1 MKLSDAIT
9 GYFIDR
15 SLDLADTTQAT
26 YRHYFALFAE
36 FIGDKGIEAITSR
49 DITRFLTHLSK
60 VRGLSDR
67 SVHDVRVMLS
77 SLWTWASKEFGIEH
91 VVSKVPK
98 PSFKKPE
105 IIPYTKHEAQQ
116 LLDAVEYDK
125 QWRTRNGRLVRS
137 KRATALRDKAIIL
150 TLVDTGIRASE
161 LCDLTI
167 ADYDNQRG
175 RLHVRHG
182 KGDKGRFTV
191 MGKRTQKALWRY
203 LSTRAGSKPTD
214 PLFATGDGGHMSR
227 SALLH
232 MIQGA
237 GRRSDIEGA
246 NVHRFRH
253 TFAINFLRNG
263 GHVFELQ
270 ELLGHEDIRTLT
282 TYVKLAEQDIDAAQR
297 HSPADNW
304 RL

>member
-1 MKLSDAIT
+1 MKISDAID

-15 SLDLADTTQAT
+15 SLDLAETTQAT
-26 YRHYFALFAE
+26 YRRYFTEFAE
-36 FIGDKGIEAITSR
+36 FVGSKDIEAITSR
-49 DITRFLTHLSK
+49 DVTKFLTHLSK
-60 VRGLSDR
+60 QRGLSDR

-77 SLWTWASKEFGIEH
+77 SLWTWAAKEFDIEH

-98 PSFKKPE
+98 PSYRKPE
-105 IIPYTKHEAQQ
+105 IIPYTKHELQQ
-116 LLDAVEYDK
+116 LLQAAEYDS
-125 QWRTRNGRLVRS
+125 QYRSRHGQLVRN

-167 ADYDNQRG
+167 ADYDEKRA
-175 RLHVRHG
+175 RLHIRHG
-182 KGDKGRFTV
+182 KGDKGRFTI
-191 MGKRTQKALWRY
+191 MGKRTQKAIWRY
-203 LSTRAGSKPTD
+203 LAAQAEPKAD
-214 PLFATGDGGHMSR
+214 APLFSTGNGGRMSR
-227 SALLH
+227 SSLLH
-232 MIQGA
+232 MIQGC
-237 GRRSDIEGA
+237 GRRSDIDGA

-263 GHVFELQ
+263 GNVFELQ
-270 ELLGHEDIRTLT
+270 EILGHEDIRTLT
-282 TYVKLAEQDIDAAQR
+282 AYVRLAEQDIDAAQR

>member
-1 MKLSDAIT
+1 MKLTDAIV
-9 GYFIDR
+9 GYFLDR
-15 SLDLADTTQAT
+15 SLELAETTIAN

-36 FIGDKGIEAITSR
+36 FMGDKDIEAITSR
-49 DITRFLTHLSK
+49 DITRFLAHLSK
-60 VRGLSDR
+60 RRGMSDR
-67 SVHDVRVMLS
+67 SVHDVRARLS
-77 SLWTWASKEFGIEH
+77 TLWVWAIAELEIDNI
-91 VVSKVPK
+91 VTATAK
-98 PSFKKPE
+98 PRYKKAE
-105 IIPYTKHEAQQ
+105 VIAYSKHEVQQ
-116 LLDAVEYDK
+116 MLQAAEYDK
-125 QWRTRNGRLVRS
+125 QWRMPNGKLVRS
-137 KRATALRDKAIIL
+137 KRSTALRDKAIIL

-161 LCDLTI
+161 LCNLNI

-175 RLHVRHG
+175 RLHVLHG
-182 KGDKGRFTV
+182 KGDKGRFV
-191 MGKRTQKALWRY
+191 VAGKRTQKALWRY
-203 LSTRAGSKPTD
+203 LGTRAAAKKTD
-214 PLFATGDGGHMSR
+214 PLFASGHGGRMSR

-237 GRRSDIEGA
+237 GRRSDIDGA

-263 GHVFELQ
+263 GNVFELQ

>member
-1 MKLSDAIT
+1 
-9 GYFIDR
+9 
-15 SLDLADTTQAT
+15 LDLADTTQAT

-36 FIGDKGIEAITSR
+36 FIGSEQNIEKVTSR
-49 DITRFLTHLSK
+49 DVTRFLTHLSK

-67 SVHDVRVMLS
+67 SVHDVRIMLS

-91 VVSKVPK
+91 VVAKVPK
-98 PSFKKPE
+98 PSYKKPE
-105 IIPYTKHEAQQ
+105 IIPYTRREAQQ

-125 QWRTRNGRLVRS
+125 QWRTRNGRIVRS

-161 LCDLTI
+161 LCALT
-167 ADYDNQRG
+167 ATDYDERRG
-175 RLHVRHG
+175 RLHILHG

-191 MGKRTQKALWRY
+191 MGKRTQKALWKY
-203 LSTRAGSKPTD
+203 LSTRAGRKPTA
-214 PLFATGDGGHMSR
+214 PLFATGDGGPMSR
-227 SALLH
+227 SSLLH

-237 GRRSDIEGA
+237 GRRSGIDGA

-263 GHVFELQ
+263 GNVFELQ

-282 TYVKLAEQDIDAAQR
+282 IYVRMAEQDIDAAGR